1 MLAYS
6 MSPLPAPSCEDARV
20 TGEGMRMQTESSIR
34 PLRGEGLVRAMLTL
48 ALAAGVVW
56 ALLGGGS

>member
-1 MLAYS
+1 
-6 MSPLPAPSCEDARV
+6 MSPLPVPSCEDARV

-56 ALLGGGS
+56 ALLGGGA